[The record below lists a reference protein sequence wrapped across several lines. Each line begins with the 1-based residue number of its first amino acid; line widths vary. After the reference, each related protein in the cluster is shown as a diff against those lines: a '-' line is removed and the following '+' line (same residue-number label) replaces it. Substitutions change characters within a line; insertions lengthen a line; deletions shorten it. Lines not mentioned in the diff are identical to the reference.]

1 MDGSLSKLFHD
12 KKWYTQQNQGM
23 TFIELIVIISLFGI
37 IASVVLFNSR
47 DFSSNISLQNLSQD
61 IALTIKRAQTTSA
74 SGGYNT
80 LFVLPNKPSYV
91 CILIQRNNHFIILL
105 TLITVAVLNLLIR
118 QIVIC
123 GTPVVGDECIE
134 KYTISGTDDIKEVCA
149 NSKLMQADI
158 ECSPDKPL
166 EVVFKRPNLDAVIRY
181 AGFPVISTGVIVDGK
196 IVIQS
201 ADETRQ
207 KILLFGRLVKL
218 A

>member
-1 MDGSLSKLFHD
+1 MM

-74 SGGYNT
+74 SGGYNG
-80 LFVLPNKPSYV
+80 LFVLPRKPSYGV
-91 CILIQRNNHFIILL
+91 YVNPSEQSFYYFADLDNNGQLDSL
-105 TLITVAVLNLLIR
+105 DPTNRA
-118 QIVIC
+118 C
-123 GTPVVGDECIE
+123 GTPSAGDECIE

-149 NSKLMQADI
+149 NSKLMQGDVD
-158 ECSPDKPL
+158 CSLDEPL
-166 EVVFKRPNLDAVIRY
+166 EVVFKRPNLDALIHY
-181 AGFPVISTGVIVDGK
+181 KGSLSASMQDIVDGK

-201 ADETRQ
+201 ADGTRQ
-207 KILLFGRLVKL
+207 KNIIIWVTGQISVE
-218 A
+218 

>member
-1 MDGSLSKLFHD
+1 MT

-80 LFVLPNKPSYV
+80 LFVLPNKPSYGV
-91 CILIQRNNHFIILL
+91 YIDPTEQSFYYFADLDNSGRLESVDPTNR
-105 TLITVAVLNLLIR
+105 A
-118 QIVIC
+118 C

-134 KYTISGTDDIKEVCA
+134 KYTISGTDDIKKVCA
-149 NSKLMQADI
+149 NSKLMQGDVD
-158 ECSPDKPL
+158 CSPDKPL

-181 AGFPVISTGVIVDGK
+181 AGFPIVSTGVIVDGK

-207 KILLFGRLVKL
+207 KNIIIWATGQISVE
-218 A
+218 